1 MSLSFFGQLFM
12 FLLSGKLLKATAHE
26 MAPVLQVIF
35 QRSID
40 ESTLPKAWKETTI
53 SPVYKK
59 ECRSNPANYCPVSLT
74 CILCKILE
82 HTINRHILDHLDEHR
97 ILVDAQHGFRKR
109 RSCET
114 QLILTCHDL
123 AKVVNDSGQV
133 DMLVLDFAK
142 AFDTVAHKRLLGK
155 LESYGIDGNLYG
167 WIQSFLGGR
176 TQRVVVDGETLGPAS
191 VKSGVPQGSVL
202 GPLLFLIFINDLAE
216 HTTSTVRLFAD
227 DCVMYKSVKSV
238 RDCQDLQQ
246 DLIQLQAWQER
257 WQLRFNPRKCN
268 VMRATHATRKKIEF
282 PYTLDDTPLAD
293 TPSTSYLGVELSSDL
308 RWDKQVKKTMAKGN
322 QTLGVLKRN
331 LRHCPRSIK
340 DMAYKTILWPKLEY
354 ASAVWDPFTED
365 NIRKL
370 EAVQRRAA
378 RFVCN
383 SYRQTASV
391 SSMLSELSWPLL
403 EQRRAEAR
411 LGLFHRIVHKSVDI
425 DAATLMTRSTR
436 PTRKANE
443 VQYTRHMTSKDCYKF
458 SFIPRTIIQW
468 NGIAATGDFNQ
479 YKSDLKS
486 HDLTLSGP
494 SYKLL
499 LSAPAARMLLKER
512 CSLLLQIQANFYSPL
527 AATVEISLIC
537 LFQSSY
543 CSLLDCRALHLKVG
557 IFAILN

>member
-1 MSLSFFGQLFM
+1 MRFNAAKCNIMRMSRKQTPISTQYELSGQVLEEVKDAKYLGVTVSNDLEWTKHINAITTKPNSKLSFLRRNLKGCPEKLRETAYFALVRS
-12 FLLSGKLLKATAHE
+12 FLEYSATVWHPHQKYNSDKLE
-26 MAPVLQVIF
+26 MV
-35 QRSID
+35 QRRAARFVKGRYGMY
-40 ESTLPKAWKETTI
+40 ESVTQMLE
-53 SPVYKK
+53 
-59 ECRSNPANYCPVSLT
+59 ELT
-74 CILCKILE
+74 CVPLSKCL
-82 HTINRHILDHLDEHR
+82 
-97 ILVDAQHGFRKR
+97 
-109 RSCET
+109 
-114 QLILTCHDL
+114 QLLTCHDL

-167 WIQSFLGGR
+167 WIQSFLEGR
-176 TQRVVVDGETLGPAS
+176 TQRVGVDGETSGPAS

-238 RDCQDLQQ
+238 RDCQELQQ

-257 WQLRFNPRKCN
+257 WLLRFNPRKCN
-268 VMRATHATRKKIEF
+268 IMRATHATRKKIEF
-282 PYTLDDTPLAD
+282 PYALDDTPLAD

-308 RWDKQVKKTMAKGN
+308 RWNKQVKKTVAKGN

-340 DMAYKTILWPKLEY
+340 DMAYKTILRPKLEY

-436 PTRKANE
+436 LTRKANE

-494 SYKLL
+494 SYKRA
-499 LSAPAARMLLKER
+499 SCKNAP
-512 CSLLLQIQANFYSPL
+512 
-527 AATVEISLIC
+527 
-537 LFQSSY
+537 
-543 CSLLDCRALHLKVG
+543 
-557 IFAILN
+557 

>member
-1 MSLSFFGQLFM
+1 
-12 FLLSGKLLKATAHE
+12 
-26 MAPVLQVIF
+26 
-35 QRSID
+35 
-40 ESTLPKAWKETTI
+40 
-53 SPVYKK
+53 
-59 ECRSNPANYCPVSLT
+59 
-74 CILCKILE
+74 
-82 HTINRHILDHLDEHR
+82 
-97 ILVDAQHGFRKR
+97 
-109 RSCET
+109 
-114 QLILTCHDL
+114 
-123 AKVVNDSGQV
+123 
-133 DMLVLDFAK
+133 MLVLDFAK

-167 WIQSFLGGR
+167 WIQSFLEGR
-176 TQRVVVDGETLGPAS
+176 TQRVVVDGETSGPAS

-238 RDCQDLQQ
+238 HDCQELQQ
-246 DLIQLQAWQER
+246 DLIQLQAWLER
-257 WQLRFNPRKCN
+257 WLLRFNPRKCN
-268 VMRATHATRKKIEF
+268 IMRATHATRKKIKF

-293 TPSTSYLGVELSSDL
+293 TPSTSYLGVKLSSDL
-308 RWDKQVKKTMAKGN
+308 RWNKQVKKTVAKGN

-340 DMAYKTILWPKLEY
+340 DMAYKTILRPKLEY

-383 SYRQTASV
+383 SHRQTASV

-494 SYKLL
+494 SY
-499 LSAPAARMLLKER
+499 
-512 CSLLLQIQANFYSPL
+512 NY
-527 AATVEISLIC
+527 
-537 LFQSSY
+537 
-543 CSLLDCRALHLKVG
+543 
-557 IFAILN
+557 